1 MNAET
6 TFFGW
11 VHGPYGFDA
20 ILVFMV
26 LLSVILYLLFKRSG
40 WL

>member
-11 VHGPYGFDA
+11 VHGPYGLD
-20 ILVFMV
+20 V
-26 LLSVILYLLFKRSG
+26 LLAFIVLFSAILYLLFKRSG